1 MVLGYTEAI
10 PATEQKRRR
19 GKQHFN
25 HWHGLHPSF
34 DCNFM
39 CVFFFFLSASWKLK
53 RHLSRAGISQIV
65 NMTSKKKKKKSKT
78 KLICLTALLS
88 HFTLS
93 VFVTTEISRME
104 IPTIRGTPGDVGLLN
119 EEDTRWK
126 HAWERRSAT
135 RRWRRADTGGTH
147 RLRSWAENTM
157 WRQGE
162 PVLLLD
168 LHQNYPQLGISFWI
182 PPADGRISA
191 NTLLSR
197 VVRNASLSFVF

>member
-25 HWHGLHPSF
+25 HWHGFHPSF

-39 CVFFFFLSASWKLK
+39 CFFFLSFMDIKTPS
-53 RHLSRAGISQIV
+53 LSSRNLTNRKYDKQ
-65 NMTSKKKKKKSKT
+65 KKKKKSKT

-126 HAWERRSAT
+126 HAWERRSAM